1 MASAIILAAGSG
13 QRMNSP
19 VPKQYLNLA
28 GVPVLSR
35 TLLVFDNH
43 PAVRKIFLV
52 VAPEEIDFC
61 RDTIISPNAWKTAI
75 MLVPGGK
82 HRQDSVHEGLKAA
95 CDNSG
100 DDEIVLIHDGVR
112 PLVPPGLITAC
123 IGCAEKWG
131 ACIPGLP
138 ASDTLKRVDL
148 QGVVSETIPR
158 ENVWMVQTPQAFS
171 LKLIREGFE
180 RISAKGLFVTDDA
193 AVIESDSPV
202 RVIPGSRF
210 NIKITTPG
218 DLDFGEALLEFDRE
232 S

>member
-19 VPKQYLNLA
+19 VPKQYLDLA
-28 GVPVLSR
+28 GLPVLSR
-35 TLLVFDNH
+35 TLLAFDKH
-43 PAVRKIFLV
+43 PAVTKIFLV
-52 VAPEEIDFC
+52 LAPEEINFC
-61 RDTIISPNAWKTAI
+61 RDTIISPIAWETAI

-82 HRQDSVHEGLKAA
+82 HRQDSVYEGLKAA
-95 CDNSG
+95 CRQTV

-123 IGCAEKWG
+123 IDCAEKWG

-138 ASDTLKRVDL
+138 ASDTLKRIGPE
-148 QGVVSETIPR
+148 GVVSETIPR
-158 ENVWMVQTPQAFS
+158 ENVWLVQTPQAFS
-171 LKLIREGFE
+171 LKLIREGFD
-180 RISAKGLFVTDDA
+180 RISGKGLFVTDDA
-193 AVIESDSPV
+193 AVIESGSPV

-218 DLDFGEALLEFDRE
+218 DLDFGEALLEFAHE